1 MFAGMRTPFNRGV
14 SVFARPIE
22 QTAAYRARLRFR
34 SHISLPQ
41 RQGQNAAMS
50 VAPVIP
56 ADCNCARPIIA
67 HVRTLPL
74 PQTLSEAVRYVI
86 DSNRSDGYNPTRFTQ
101 ATMDGTAPDLL
112 SVCIRLINKG
122 ETLEYLD
129 IALRRFPTLLTLED
143 FVSRRGAEWGF
154 DEPTVEMARAR
165 SIYFDQI
172 ARRSRYA

>member
-1 MFAGMRTPFNRGV
+1 MR
-14 SVFARPIE
+14 
-22 QTAAYRARLRFR
+22 
-34 SHISLPQ
+34 SLP
-41 RQGQNAAMS
+41 NS
-50 VAPVIP
+50 E
-56 ADCNCARPIIA
+56 
-67 HVRTLPL
+67 TLND
-74 PQTLSEAVRYVI
+74 AVRCVI

-129 IALRRFPTLLTLED
+129 VALRRFPTLLTLED

-172 ARRSRYA
+172 AGRGRYT